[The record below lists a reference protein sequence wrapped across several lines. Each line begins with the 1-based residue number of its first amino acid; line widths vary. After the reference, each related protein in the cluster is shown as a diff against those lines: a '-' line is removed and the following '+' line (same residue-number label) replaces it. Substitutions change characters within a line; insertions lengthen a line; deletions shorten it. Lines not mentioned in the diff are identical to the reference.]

1 MCRVFH
7 LIVGLKC
14 YQMVYIYAPLNKKI
28 INPKASRTLL
38 IVCIY
43 CCLCLF
49 SDFFFNY
56 R

>member
-28 INPKASRTLL
+28 INPKASRTLVFNSMYL
-38 IVCIY
+38 
-43 CCLCLF
+43 LLSLF
-49 SDFFFNY
+49 VF
-56 R
+56 